1 MDKPDENII
10 NEIAQQLDCGNDCY
24 YNSKTKELISI
35 PNADLLASGDTEYH
49 MQFFKEDIDR
59 INRQKKDL
67 IKFEVLQ
74 SFQSFKIMENFAYQ
88 VTETNLRE
96 KLSHVLFK
104 GKPFRN
110 FKYLID
116 NSEYREEWF
125 AFKQKEMEKIVKETM
140 EFYTASK

>member
-88 VTETNLRE
+88 VTDNEFEGKIEPCFIQKKTFP
-96 KLSHVLFK
+96 KFQVLNRQF
-104 GKPFRN
+104 
-110 FKYLID
+110 
-116 NSEYREEWF
+116 
-125 AFKQKEMEKIVKETM
+125 
-140 EFYTASK
+140 